1 MIVRLKIKISL
12 IHLIL
17 LFCKRK
23 KKKRILKI
31 SFEIGRIRKKLWR
44 IARNLF
50 NFSPMKFHSI
60 HHTILETSG
69 IKHPVY
75 YNE

>member
-23 KKKRILKI
+23 KKK
-31 SFEIGRIRKKLWR
+31 
-44 IARNLF
+44 ANLENIF
-50 NFSPMKFHSI
+50 
-60 HHTILETSG
+60 
-69 IKHPVY
+69 
-75 YNE
+75 